1 MKINLKNSVK
11 INAALDSVNGRS
23 ASFCYTSASELRA
36 LVARAESVLSQRG
49 VFKRNFP
56 GAVLSARQ
64 DGPYAS
70 RYKYPANATLVKMQ
84 RTSGGWFLVSAQMSS
99 VLPCEKELFHL
110 AVSPDAGCDVA
121 RYAMRDMSVREPDTP
136 RKGSDHV

>member
-1 MKINLKNSVK
+1 MKINLKNSIK

-64 DGPYAS
+64 AGPYAS
-70 RYKYPANATLVKMQ
+70 RYKYPANATRVEMR
-84 RTSGGWFLVSAQMSS
+84 RTGGGWFLVSAQMSS
-99 VLPCEKELFHL
+99 VLPCEEGLFHL
-110 AVSPDAGCDVA
+110 AVSPNAGCDVA
-121 RYAMRDMSVREPDTP
+121 QYAMRDMAILESNTP

>member
-11 INAALDSVNGRS
+11 INAALDSANGRS

-36 LVARAESVLSQRG
+36 LVARAESVLSERG
-49 VFKRNFP
+49 VFKRNFL

-121 RYAMRDMSVREPDTP
+121 KYAMRDMSVLEPDTA
-136 RKGSDHV
+136 